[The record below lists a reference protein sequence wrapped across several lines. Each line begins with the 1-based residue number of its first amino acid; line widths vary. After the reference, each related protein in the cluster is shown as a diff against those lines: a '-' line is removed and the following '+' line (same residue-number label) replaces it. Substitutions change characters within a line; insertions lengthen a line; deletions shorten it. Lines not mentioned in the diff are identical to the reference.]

1 MPPARHVRCG
11 VGCSGVARSLL
22 RAASRSGA
30 RWCPRSLYH
39 VASRSAE
46 SHDSNL
52 GGGQQKRVR
61 SKGLLPTRWGSKR
74 APARSTPPSS
84 WCTYLL
90 RQVPADSPCSI
101 VWLAAGRDGI
111 QIAPAKSPSAS
122 AARGHPSAPCAPA
135 SRLLH
140 RVDADCC
147 LPPFYNRKCFRQSP
161 NHCKLHFWG
170 NQTRNVAGW
179 LIGSEGSGGRL
190 LAQRVRRPTRGHR
203 PRRRPRRRARQLHEL
218 ASPRNHSRRPV
229 GAAAELSPAAR
240 WPAASSR
247 ARVPRSDAGEVRE
260 LQDEPCEVGRP

>member
-1 MPPARHVRCG
+1 VGVRG
-11 VGCSGVARSLL
+11 
-22 RAASRSGA
+22 
-30 RWCPRSLYH
+30 P
-39 VASRSAE
+39 
-46 SHDSNL
+46 
-52 GGGQQKRVR
+52 
-61 SKGLLPTRWGSKR
+61 KR

-122 AARGHPSAPCAPA
+122 AARGHPSAPCA

-140 RVDADCC
+140 RVDVADC
-147 LPPFYNRKCFRQSP
+147 LPPFYNRKFRQSP

-170 NQTRNVAGW
+170 NQTRNVAGR

-229 GAAAELSPAAR
+229 GAAAELSPTPR

-247 ARVPRSDAGEVRE
+247 ARVPRSDALREMRDEQGE
-260 LQDEPCEVGRP
+260 LGRP